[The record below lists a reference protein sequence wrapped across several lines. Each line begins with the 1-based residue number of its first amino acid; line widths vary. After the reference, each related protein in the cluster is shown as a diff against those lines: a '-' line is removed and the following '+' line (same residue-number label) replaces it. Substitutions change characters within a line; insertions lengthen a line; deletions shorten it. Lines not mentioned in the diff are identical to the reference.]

1 MDTFIFWSIMGEEEK
16 QSRTFAEEV
25 APKVLEQL

>member
-16 QSRTFAEEV
+16 QSRIFAEEIV
-25 APKVLEQL
+25 PKVLQQL